1 MSQHRR
7 NFIVGLTAGVGL
19 LLLMVMIVLFSNIPM
34 RIFASKKIPIRF
46 ETETS
51 EGLSEGSAIFY
62 KGVNVGHVVS
72 IRRSD
77 DQTRVLI
84 DAMVVAEP
92 PPPGNVFAKV
102 RTTSLLG
109 SSSAINLAL
118 PTERK
123 TVQTDNGMEEMD
135 VELPPLGFLVANQKI
150 ETRFVG
156 LDLLPPEI
164 TNLANDLRLTSQS
177 VRQFAQQFMDAK
189 VFDDVKKN
197 MDALHRTLASAEKAF
212 NSADT
217 LLSDQKMRDNLQKSM
232 ENLQLASTSAVK
244 IGKDLEKFSEN
255 ANANLTELSD
265 EGKKLIKTAQGEL
278 EGKSRQLGQSLD
290 SLASALKNIDQA
302 ASKLNDN
309 KGTAGKFLNDPALY
323 ETLLDATKD
332 LKLTIQDIRRLVDQW
347 EQDGLSLKMK

>member
-1 MSQHRR
+1 MTQHRR

-34 RIFASKKIPIRF
+34 RVFASKKIPIRL

-77 DQTRVLI
+77 DQTMVLI
-84 DAMVVAEP
+84 EAMVVAEP

-118 PTERK
+118 PTVRK
-123 TVQTDNGMEEMD
+123 KVQTENGVEERE
-135 VELPPLGFLVANQKI
+135 VELPPVGHLVANQKV
-150 ETRFVG
+150 ETKFVG

-164 TNLANDLRLTSQS
+164 TNLANDLKLTSQS
-177 VRQFAQQFMDAK
+177 VRQFAQQFMEAK

-197 MDALHRTLASAEKAF
+197 MDALYRTLGSAERAFASAE
-212 NSADT
+212 S
-217 LLSDQKMRDNLQKSM
+217 LLSDQKMRDNLQKSL
-232 ENLQLASTSAVK
+232 ENLQTASASAVK
-244 IGKDLEKFSEN
+244 IGGDLEKFSAA
-255 ANANLTELSD
+255 ANTNLAELTD

-278 EGKSRQLGQSLD
+278 EDKSRKLGQSLD
-290 SLASALKNIDQA
+290 SLASALKGIDQA
-302 ASKLNDN
+302 TSKLNDD
-309 KGTAGKFLNDPALY
+309 KGTAGKLLNDPALY
-323 ETLLDATKD
+323 EELLDATKD
-332 LKLTIQDIRRLVDQW
+332 LKMTIQDIRRLVDQW